1 MTHGIARVLLFGF
14 GIAVVAG
21 SIAAQSREGSA
32 RLEFEIASIKVAN
45 PGGLGNQIRPLAGGQ
60 TYIAQNM
67 SVKAIFALMYKVPD
81 DQVSGG
87 PSWLDT
93 EGYDIEAKAAK
104 PSNIDEL
111 HEMFQNLLADRF
123 KLQFHRETKQLS
135 VYALSVDRS
144 GSRLKVNESEQD
156 FKIPITPAGFG
167 KFKGIRVPMS
177 YFCWFLSAPP
187 PRGLGRPVIDKTG
200 LDKVYD
206 FELHFLPELPP
217 GLRAVDRVS
226 AEDLN
231 GPTIFAALKEQ
242 LGLKLESTKGPVE
255 VYVIDHAERPSQ
267 N

>member
-111 HEMFQNLLADRF
+111 HAMFQNLLADRF

-135 VYALSVDRS
+135 IYALSVDRS
-144 GSRLKVNESEQD
+144 GS
-156 FKIPITPAGFG
+156 
-167 KFKGIRVPMS
+167 
-177 YFCWFLSAPP
+177 
-187 PRGLGRPVIDKTG
+187 
-200 LDKVYD
+200 
-206 FELHFLPELPP
+206 
-217 GLRAVDRVS
+217 
-226 AEDLN
+226 
-231 GPTIFAALKEQ
+231 
-242 LGLKLESTKGPVE
+242 
-255 VYVIDHAERPSQ
+255 
-267 N
+267 